1 MKRSVTAVAVMSLAL
16 AVAAPVASAQAST
29 VQASTASSSCSTWY
43 VNSNGVNFRTGPG
56 TGYRSIGLL
65 YYPDS
70 GTRVS
75 ETGSWVKLRLRY
87 KSRTGLPAGTTAWV
101 SKSYS
106 NPCLPIDLT

>member
-1 MKRSVTAVAVMSLAL
+1 MALAL
-16 AVAAPVASAQAST
+16 ALAAPAAAHAASSARESSA
-29 VQASTASSSCSTWY
+29 AASSCSTWF

-56 TGYRSIGLL
+56 TGYRSVGLL

-70 GTRVS
+70 GTKVG
-75 ETGSWVKLRLRY
+75 ETASWVKLRLRY

>member
-1 MKRSVTAVAVMSLAL
+1 MKRSATALAVMSFAL
-16 AVAAPVASAQAST
+16 VLAAPAAAHAAPAR
-29 VQASTASSSCSTWY
+29 ASTAAASSCSTWY

-56 TGYRSIGLL
+56 TGYRSVGLL

-75 ETGSWVKLRLRY
+75 ETDGWVKLRLRY